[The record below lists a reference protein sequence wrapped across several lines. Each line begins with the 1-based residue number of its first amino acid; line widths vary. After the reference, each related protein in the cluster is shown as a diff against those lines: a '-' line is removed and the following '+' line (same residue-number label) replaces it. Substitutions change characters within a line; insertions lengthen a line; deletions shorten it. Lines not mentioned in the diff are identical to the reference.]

1 MLVSRKNMGTM
12 CVWEASRAMLYLKD
26 CLKDNPKGHLKDY
39 LKPLPITTTYR
50 RK

>member
-12 CVWEASRAMLYLKD
+12 CAWEASRAMLYLKVYP
-26 CLKDNPKGHLKDY
+26 KDHLKDY
-39 LKPLPITTTYR
+39 RKPLPTTTTYR